1 MSQSKKSSNGTWK
14 VGNMQLKPRNP
25 FVPASM
31 KKKAGK
37 QFRAK
42 VISNETLSYFEY
54 DESSK
59 TGLRWTKDIW
69 AGNKKVAWVGKEA
82 GYLTKAGYYRVVV
95 NRGAYLV
102 HRLIIGLLYPDFNQE
117 LFVDHIDGNRSNNH
131 RSNLRLVDHNLNMK
145 NNARK
150 PGPSGIKGVRKTC
163 IRGVDYWKGELTIN
177 GETISKHFSIK
188 EFGEEVAFK
197 LAAEFREKLLKLH
210 PEFTDR
216 HIGKQPVEELF

>member
-1 MSQSKKSSNGTWK
+1 MLLIQSSPS
-14 VGNMQLKPRNP
+14 KPRNP
-25 FVPASM
+25 LVPASIL
-31 KKKAGK
+31 KKAGK
-37 QFRAK
+37 QLRAK

-82 GYLTKAGYYRVVV
+82 GSLTKAGYYRVVV
-95 NRGAYLV
+95 DRGAYLV
-102 HRLIIGLLYPDFNQE
+102 HRLIIGLLYPGFDQG
-117 LFVDHIDGNRSNNH
+117 LFVDHIDGNRSNNL
-131 RSNLRLVDHNLNMK
+131 RSNLRLVNHNLNMK

-163 IRGVDYWKGELTIN
+163 VRGIDYWKGELTVN

-188 EFGEEVAFK
+188 DFGEEVAFK
-197 LAAEFREKLLKLH
+197 LAVEFREELLRLH
-210 PEFTDR
+210 PEFT
-216 HIGKQPVEELF
+216 E